1 MEESIRSFF
10 SFPQNN
16 LRELVDFAEEAL
28 FILDEQGIVRAANRA
43 ARRLCQY
50 PLIGRPLRLALPS
63 PELAAL
69 VVDLVRLGETEMS
82 EQIHIAERPYRAR
95 LRTLSG
101 RRTRI
106 GLSLQDISELVRL
119 NRARRDMVANISHEL
134 RTPISS
140 IRIIIESLFHEKERP
155 RRRDSIASLRA
166 IQREADSLQH
176 LAEELLLLSMME
188 TGQVYLRMQPV
199 GIKKLIREVCEREE
213 DRREFVDASIH
224 NRVASDLSVLADP
237 DQLRRVL
244 MNLLH
249 NALKWTPKEGEITF
263 SAEENGEEITVIVQ
277 DTGPGVPADQTKRI
291 FERFYQMDDS
301 RTRGEGI
308 GLGLAICR
316 HIVEAHGGQIWA
328 EPGAEAG
335 GGFFAFTLLA
345 S

>member
-1 MEESIRSFF
+1 MEKSIRSFF
-10 SFPQNN
+10 TFPQDN

-28 FILDEQGIVRAANRA
+28 FILDEEGIIRVANRTA
-43 ARRLCQY
+43 QRMCQN
-50 PLIGRPLRLALPS
+50 PLIGAPLRLALPS
-63 PELAAL
+63 PELATL

-82 EQIHIAERPYRAR
+82 EQIHIEERPYRAR
-95 LRTLSG
+95 LRKFSG
-101 RRTRI
+101 RRKRI
-106 GLSLQDISELVRL
+106 GVSLQDISELVRL

-199 GIKKLIREVCEREE
+199 GIQELIREVCEREE
-213 DRREFVDASIH
+213 DRRELTEARIL
-224 NRVASDLSVLADP
+224 NRVPGDLSVLADR

-249 NALKWTPKEGEITF
+249 NALKWAPEGGEIAF

-277 DTGPGVPADQTKRI
+277 DTGPGVPADQTTRI

-301 RTRGEGI
+301 RSQVEGI

-316 HIVEAHGGQIWA
+316 HIVEAHGGRIWA
-328 EPGAEAG
+328 EPGSEVG
-335 GGFFAFTLLA
+335 GGYFAFTLLA

>member
-1 MEESIRSFF
+1 MDKGIRSLLA
-10 SFPQNN
+10 FPQES
-16 LRELVDFAEEAL
+16 LRELVDFTEEAL
-28 FILDEQGIVRAANRA
+28 FILDERGIVRAANRA
-43 ARRLCQY
+43 ARGMCQSS
-50 PLIGRPLRLALPS
+50 LIGAPLRTVLPA

-69 VVDLVRLGETEMS
+69 VVDLVRLRESEMS
-82 EQIHIAERPYRAR
+82 EQILIAGRPYRAR

-101 RRTRI
+101 RRARI

-119 NRARRDMVANISHEL
+119 NRARRDLVANISHEL

-199 GIKKLIREVCEREE
+199 RIQDLIREVCEREE
-213 DRREFVDASIH
+213 ERRELADVTFRH
-224 NRVASDLSVLADP
+224 RVQSDLSVLADR

-244 MNLLH
+244 LNLLH
-249 NALKWTPKEGEITF
+249 NALKWTPAGGEIAF
-263 SAEENGEEITVIVQ
+263 SAEENGEEITVTIQ
-277 DTGPGVPADQTKRI
+277 DSGPGVPADQTTRI
-291 FERFYQMDDS
+291 FERFYQLDDARS
-301 RTRGEGI
+301 RGEGI

-316 HIVEAHGGQIWA
+316 HIVEAHGGRIWA
-328 EPGAEAG
+328 EPGPEAG
-335 GGFFAFTLLA
+335 GGLIAFTLLA